1 MARPAV
7 FGIRPVVAG
16 TLAAAACVSALA
28 AAQGSA
34 NEAGARRTLRAIV
47 SGQITYSAV
56 CSTGFYAPTLADLG
70 RPAKGAK
77 TGFILDTDV
86 PPKGATVLEK
96 WRYRIEMTA
105 PPAKAS
111 PASCNGV
118 PAGGSAQS
126 FVITARPLPGFS
138 GRAFRIDDK
147 GELTEIK

>member
-1 MARPAV
+1 MRNRDVFEMRMALAV
-7 FGIRPVVAG
+7 
-16 TLAAAACVSALA
+16 TLVAACVAA
-28 AAQGSA
+28 PAAQGSA
-34 NEAGARRTLRAIV
+34 NEAGAQSALRAIV
-47 SGQITYSAV
+47 SGQITFSAV

-70 RPAKGAK
+70 RPAKGEK

-138 GRAFRIDDK
+138 GRSFRIDEK
-147 GELTEIK
+147 GQLTEIK